1 MGLVRIAQWFL
12 HDRQTMIDRTL
23 HVLLLGSASIL
34 FYTWVGYPSFLF
46 LLGHLRKYPIG
57 KRKITPTVSIIIA
70 AHNEEKEIR
79 DRVQNLLELDYP
91 ADLFEIFIASDG
103 SIDRTVEIA
112 KEFSDERVHVLE
124 FPKQRGRALVHNDV
138 VRLAKGDIIVFT
150 DAATRFETSF
160 LSEIVSNYA
169 DPRVGCAN
177 GVVDFQ
183 NRDASTVT
191 RQRGLYWRYELW
203 LRQAETD
210 CGIFL
215 CASGQCMSVRRD
227 LFRLLQNATYDV
239 DFMTPLDVVE
249 AGSLVVQDST
259 AKATDLMF
267 SSSRQELKAQARM
280 VSRNLGG
287 YSDRRFLVGPSRL
300 VPYAWSLLSHKV
312 LRWLT
317 PFILLTA
324 LLSNIL
330 LSIRGHAVL
339 LLFLQLAFYAAAAIG
354 WWRIELKRP
363 ASVFSGPFAFCLAN
377 LGFFLGVMKCLGN
390 ERITTY

>member
-1 MGLVRIAQWFL
+1 MGLVRVAQWL
-12 HDRQTMIDRTL
+12 LRNRQTMIDRAL
-23 HVLLLGSASIL
+23 YILLLGSASIL
-34 FYTWVGYPSFLF
+34 LYTWVGYPAFLF
-46 LLGHLRKYPIG
+46 LLSHLRKYPIG

-70 AHNEEKEIR
+70 ARNEEKDIR

-91 ADLFEIFIASDG
+91 ADLFEILIASDG

-112 KEFSDERVHVLE
+112 REFSDERVHVLE

-138 VRLAKGDIIVFT
+138 VPLAKGDIIVFT

-169 DPRVGCAN
+169 DPRVGCVN
-177 GVVDFQ
+177 GMVDFQ
-183 NRDASTVT
+183 NRDASSVT
-191 RQRGLYWRYELW
+191 RQRGLYWRYELG
-203 LRQAETD
+203 LRQAESD
-210 CGIFL
+210 YGILL
-215 CASGQCMSVRRD
+215 CASGQCMSVRRN
-227 LFRLLQNATYDV
+227 LFRLLQEATYDV
-239 DFMTPLDVVE
+239 DFMTPLDVID
-249 AGSLVVQDST
+249 AGALVVQDST
-259 AKATDLMF
+259 ARATDLMF

-287 YSDRRFLVGPSRL
+287 YLDRRFLVGPSRF
-300 VPYAWSLLSHKV
+300 VRYAWSLLSHKV

-330 LSIRGHAVL
+330 LSIRGHVVSL
-339 LLFLQLAFYAAAAIG
+339 LLLQLGFYAAAAIG

-377 LGFFLGVMKCLGN
+377 VGFFLGVMKCIGN